1 MDCDKMMFTPNDL
14 PRSAIIVLD
23 HLTEHG
29 PMAPRDLS
37 KKSKVPLRT
46 VTFAIQK
53 LVNQRLLR
61 KVPNLMDMRKPLYHA
76 NVDRIRE
83 VEAEIDRLRIMS
95 GLQMRA
101 I

>member
-1 MDCDKMMFTPNDL
+1 MDCDGMMFTPNDL
-14 PRSAIIVLD
+14 PRSALIVLD

-37 KKSKVPLRT
+37 QKAKIPLRT
-46 VTFAIQK
+46 VTFALQK

-61 KVPNLMDMRKPLYHA
+61 KVPNLLDMRKPLYHA
-76 NVDRIRE
+76 NMDRIRE
-83 VEAEIDRLRIMS
+83 VENEIEKLRIVT
-95 GLQMRA
+95 GLHMRA